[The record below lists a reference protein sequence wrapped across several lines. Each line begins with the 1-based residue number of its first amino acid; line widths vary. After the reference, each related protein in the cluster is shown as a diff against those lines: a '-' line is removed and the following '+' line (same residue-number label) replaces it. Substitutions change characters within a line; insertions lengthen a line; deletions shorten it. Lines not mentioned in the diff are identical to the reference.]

1 MRFPGF
7 VGEWEVKQLGDDSNI
22 LMCKRIFAEQTN
34 ESEGIPFYKIGTLGK
49 EPDAFISKSLF
60 DEYINKYNFPKIGE
74 ILITCSGTVGK
85 CIVFDGNDAYYQD
98 SNIVWI
104 DNPTLKTQN
113 EFLYYVL
120 SNINWGKLNST
131 TITRIYGSDLR
142 NLKIDYP
149 QEYIEQQKISSFLS
163 LIDERISTHSKII
176 EALKTSIKATCQT
189 VFNDDKEQFTKTPL
203 DSVCCVK
210 KGEQINSSELSKSG
224 SYAVMNGGTTPS
236 GYHSNFNA
244 DAGTISISEGGN
256 SCGYVQYNHSKFWS
270 GGHCYTL
277 TKPNSTILNK
287 YLYYFLKFNE
297 QHIMSLR
304 IGTGLPNIQKK
315 DLEKFVIRLPNN
327 EDQLEIVRIL
337 DLLTDKLEMEKSFL
351 VLLTKQKQYLL
362 KNLFI

>member
-1 MRFPGF
+1 MKKGAQNIPKVPNLRFPGF
-7 VGEWEVKQLGDDSNI
+7 VGEWE
-22 LMCKRIFAEQTN
+22 
-34 ESEGIPFYKIGTLGK
+34 ESL
-49 EPDAFISKSLF
+49 
-60 DEYINKYNFPKIGE
+60 IGE
-74 ILITCSGTVGK
+74 ILKIGSGKDYKHLSGGEIPVFGTGGYMASVSEHLFEGETVCIGRKGTINKPFYYHGK
-85 CIVFDGNDAYYQD
+85 LWTVD
-98 SNIVWI
+98 
-104 DNPTLKTQN
+104 TLFYTHSF
-113 EFLYYVL
+113 ERVL
-120 SNINWGKLNST
+120 PRFVSYLFERINW
-131 TITRIYGSDLR
+131 
-142 NLKIDYP
+142 LKYNEASGVP
-149 QEYIEQQKISSFLS
+149 SLSKKTIEQIEIFIPSISEQKKLTDFHLR
-163 LIDERISTHSKII
+163 LDERIQTQNKII